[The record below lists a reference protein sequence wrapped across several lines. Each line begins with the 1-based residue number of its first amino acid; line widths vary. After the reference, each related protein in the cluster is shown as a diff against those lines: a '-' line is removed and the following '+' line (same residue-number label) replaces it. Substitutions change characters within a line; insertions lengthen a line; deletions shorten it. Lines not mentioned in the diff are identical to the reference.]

1 MKIDI
6 TITDAKPEQ
15 LVTIAKALGVKL
27 RNLGNKT
34 EDEFEL
40 EHNYT
45 FSFKTLK
52 KERHLKCERKT
63 FLILSIP
70 LSI

>member
-27 RNLGNKT
+27 RNLGSKT
-34 EDEFEL
+34 EDAPYGRKKDGTPRKKPGRPPVKWEL
-40 EHNYT
+40 
-45 FSFKTLK
+45 
-52 KERHLKCERKT
+52 
-63 FLILSIP
+63 
-70 LSI
+70 

>member
-27 RNLGNKT
+27 RNYGSKT
-34 EDEFEL
+34 EKAPYGTKADGTPRKKPGRPFG
-40 EHNYT
+40 
-45 FSFKTLK
+45 FSPK
-52 KERHLKCERKT
+52 KNKEKQ
-63 FLILSIP
+63 
-70 LSI
+70 

>member
-27 RNLGNKT
+27 RNLGSKT
-34 EDEFEL
+34 EDAPYGRKKDGTPRKKPGRPFG
-40 EHNYT
+40 
-45 FSFKTLK
+45 FSPKN
-52 KERHLKCERKT
+52 KEYL
-63 FLILSIP
+63 
-70 LSI
+70 